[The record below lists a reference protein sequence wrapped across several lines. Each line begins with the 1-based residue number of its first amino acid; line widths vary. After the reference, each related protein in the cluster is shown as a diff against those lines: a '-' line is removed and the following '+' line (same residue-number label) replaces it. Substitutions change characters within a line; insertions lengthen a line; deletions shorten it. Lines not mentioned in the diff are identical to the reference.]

1 MSKKN
6 NPNSPDNLLGKWFY
20 EIETYEIDHD
30 LIGSE
35 QEYVLAKGALAHI
48 LDFSDQHNK
57 LIEMYNWLIS
67 EQGNSFLSNNSRPSD
82 FVYYELRTLS
92 FEISFEQRINLD
104 DCEDEANELR
114 EWIRENGCLL
124 PSYLTL
130 K

>member
-1 MSKKN
+1 MSNKI
-6 NPNSPDNLLGKWFY
+6 NPNSPDNLLSTWFE
-20 EIETYEIDHD
+20 EIEAYESNHD
-30 LIGSE
+30 LIGTE

-48 LDFSDQHNK
+48 LDFSDQHDK

-67 EQGNSFLSNNSRPSD
+67 QEGHSFLSTNSRPSD

-92 FEISFEQRINLD
+92 FDISFEQRINLD

-114 EWIRENGCLL
+114 EWIRENCCLL